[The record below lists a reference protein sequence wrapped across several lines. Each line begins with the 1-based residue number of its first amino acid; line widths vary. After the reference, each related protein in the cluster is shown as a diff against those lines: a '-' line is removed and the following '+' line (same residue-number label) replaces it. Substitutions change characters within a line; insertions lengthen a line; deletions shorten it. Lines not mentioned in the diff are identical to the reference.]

1 MLERIDAALRDF
13 WGDKITSKEMEKWLK
28 RVDEIHQKVVEAQEF
43 GMNLLIENGRTRGS
57 ENFLLRQEVR
67 RGIEKKEKE
76 TKEEVKEK
84 AS

>member
-1 MLERIDAALRDF
+1 
-13 WGDKITSKEMEKWLK
+13 MEKWLK
-28 RVDEIHQKVVEAQEF
+28 LVDEIHQKVVEAQEF
-43 GMNLLIENGRTRGS
+43 GMNLLIENGRTRGI